1 MLGRIV
7 KYFQTRQEVYKTI
20 EGLLQEIADKDPEL
34 RRAAKAS
41 FNEDGLTVY
50 IGNDTKLYKKICGQI
65 TMIYDEL
72 DEKLANSFES
82 AIFEKKEDGS
92 LEKTMLGH
100 RLIRSLDY
108 LRDEMRPAHIS
119 ILNNLAEMGNEFEL
133 IDVADR
139 LELSIN
145 LGKEHRITT
154 SVDGVEI
161 ILSYNRDTTDGEL
174 ARSLMKIFL
183 GKTRG

>member
-7 KYFQTRQEVYKTI
+7 KYFQARQEIYKTI
-20 EGLLQEIADKDPEL
+20 SGLLMEIADKDQEL

-65 TMIYDEL
+65 TIIYDEL

-100 RLIRSLDY
+100 KLIRSLDY
-108 LRDEMRPAHIS
+108 LRDEMRPTHIS
-119 ILNNLAEMGNEFEL
+119 ILNNLAEMGNEFAL

-139 LELSIN
+139 LDLSIN
-145 LGKEHRITT
+145 LGKEHKITT
-154 SVDGVEI
+154 SVDGVDI
-161 ILSYNRDTTDGEL
+161 TLNYNSNTTDGEL

-183 GKTRG
+183 GKARS

>member
-20 EGLLQEIADKDPEL
+20 EGLLQDIADKDPEL

-50 IGNDTKLYKKICGQI
+50 IGNDQKLYKKICGQI

-72 DEKLANSFES
+72 DEKLANKFED
-82 AIFEKKEDGS
+82 AIFEKKEDGT
-92 LEKTMLGH
+92 LEKTMIGH
-100 RLIRSLDY
+100 RLIRSLDF
-108 LRDEMRPAHIS
+108 LREEMRPTHIS

-139 LELSIN
+139 LELYIN

-154 SVDGVEI
+154 SVDGVDI
-161 ILSYNRDTTDGEL
+161 TLNYNSNTTDSEI
-174 ARSLMKIFL
+174 ARSLMKVFL
-183 GKTRG
+183 GKTRS

>member
-7 KYFQTRQEVYKTI
+7 KYFQTRKEVYKDI
-20 EGLLQEIADKDPEL
+20 ESLLQEIADKEPEL

-41 FNEDGLTVY
+41 FNEDGLTIY
-50 IGNDTKLYKKICGQI
+50 IGNDQKLFKKICGQI
-65 TMIYDEL
+65 TIIYDEL
-72 DEKLANSFES
+72 DEKLADKFED
-82 AIFEKKEDGS
+82 AIFEKKEDGT
-92 LEKTMLGH
+92 LEKTMIGH
-100 RLIRSLDY
+100 RLIRSLDF
-108 LRDEMRPAHIS
+108 LRDEMRPTHIS

-139 LELSIN
+139 LELYIN

-154 SVDGVEI
+154 SVDGVDI
-161 ILSYNRDTTDGEL
+161 TLNYNSNTTDGEI

-183 GKTRG
+183 GKTRN

>member
-7 KYFQTRQEVYKTI
+7 KYFQTRKEVYKDI
-20 EGLLQEIADKDPEL
+20 ESLLQEIADKDPEL

-50 IGNDTKLYKKICGQI
+50 IGNDQKLFKKICGQI
-65 TMIYDEL
+65 TIIYDEL

-82 AIFEKKEDGS
+82 VIFEKREDGS

-100 RLIRSLDY
+100 KLIRSLDF
-108 LRDEMRPAHIS
+108 LREEMRPTHIS

-139 LELSIN
+139 LELNIN
-145 LGKEHRITT
+145 LGREHRITT

-174 ARSLMKIFL
+174 TRSLMKIFL

>member
-7 KYFQTRQEVYKTI
+7 KYFQTRKEVYKDI
-20 EGLLQEIADKDPEL
+20 ESLLQEIADKDPEL

-50 IGNDTKLYKKICGQI
+50 IGNDQKLYKKICGQI
-65 TMIYDEL
+65 TIIYDEL

-100 RLIRSLDY
+100 KLIRSLDF
-108 LRDEMRPAHIS
+108 LRDEMRPTHIS
-119 ILNNLAEMGNEFEL
+119 ILNNLAEMGNEFTL

-139 LELSIN
+139 LELSIT

-183 GKTRG
+183 GKTRS

>member
-7 KYFQTRQEVYKTI
+7 KYFQTRKEVYKDI
-20 EGLLQEIADKDPEL
+20 ESLLQEIADKDPEL

-50 IGNDTKLYKKICGQI
+50 IGNDQKLYKKICSQI
-65 TMIYDEL
+65 TIIY
-72 DEKLANSFES
+72 DEKLANKFED

-100 RLIRSLDY
+100 KLIRSLDF
-108 LRDEMRPAHIS
+108 LRDEMRPTHIS

-139 LELSIN
+139 LELNIN
-145 LGKEHRITT
+145 LGKGHSIIT
-154 SVDGVEI
+154 SVDGVDI
-161 ILSYNRDTTDGEL
+161 TLNYNSNTTDGEI

>member
-20 EGLLQEIADKDPEL
+20 EGLLQEIADRDPEL

-50 IGNDTKLYKKICGQI
+50 IGNDQKLYKKICGQI
-65 TMIYDEL
+65 TIIYDEL
-72 DEKLANSFES
+72 DEKLANSFED
-82 AIFEKKEDGS
+82 AIFEKREDGS

-100 RLIRSLDY
+100 KLIRSLDF
-108 LRDEMRPAHIS
+108 LRDEMRPTHIS

-139 LELSIN
+139 LELYIH
-145 LGKEHRITT
+145 LGKGHSITT
-154 SVDGVEI
+154 SVDGVDI
-161 ILSYNRDTTDGEL
+161 IFNYNGNTTDGEI

>member
-1 MLGRIV
+1 MLGRVV

-20 EGLLQEIADKDPEL
+20 SGLLIEIADRDPEL
-34 RRAAKAS
+34 RKAAKAS
-41 FNEDGLTVY
+41 FNEDGLTIY
-50 IGNDTKLYKKICGQI
+50 IGNDQKLYKKICGQI

-72 DEKLANSFES
+72 DEKLANKFED
-82 AIFEKKEDGS
+82 AIFEKKEDGT
-92 LEKTMLGH
+92 LEKTMIGH
-100 RLIRSLDY
+100 RLIRSLDF
-108 LRDEMRPAHIS
+108 LRDEMRPTHIS

-139 LELSIN
+139 LELYIN

-154 SVDGVEI
+154 SVDGVDI
-161 ILSYNRDTTDGEL
+161 TLNYNSNTTDGEL

>member
-7 KYFQTRQEVYKTI
+7 KYFQTRKEVYKDI
-20 EGLLQEIADKDPEL
+20 ESLLQEIADKDPEL
-34 RRAAKAS
+34 RKAAKAS
-41 FNEDGLTVY
+41 FNEDGLTIY
-50 IGNDTKLYKKICGQI
+50 IGNDQKLYKKICGQI

-72 DEKLANSFES
+72 DEKLANKFED
-82 AIFEKKEDGS
+82 AIFEKKEDGT
-92 LEKTMLGH
+92 LEKTMIGH
-100 RLIRSLDY
+100 RLIRSLDF
-108 LRDEMRPAHIS
+108 LREEMRPTHIS

-139 LELSIN
+139 LELNIN

-154 SVDGVEI
+154 SVDGVDI
-161 ILSYNRDTTDGEL
+161 NLNYNGNTTDGEL

>member
-7 KYFQTRQEVYKTI
+7 KYFQTRKEVYKDI
-20 EGLLQEIADKDPEL
+20 ESLLQDIADKDPEL

-50 IGNDTKLYKKICGQI
+50 IGNDQKLFKKICGQI
-65 TMIYDEL
+65 TIIYDEL

-82 AIFEKKEDGS
+82 AIFEKREDGS

-100 RLIRSLDY
+100 KLIRSLDF
-108 LRDEMRPAHIS
+108 LREEMRPTHIS

-139 LELSIN
+139 LELYIH
-145 LGKEHRITT
+145 LGKGHSITT
-154 SVDGVEI
+154 SVDGVDI
-161 ILSYNRDTTDGEL
+161 IFNYNGNTTDGEI
-174 ARSLMKIFL
+174 AHSLMKIFL

>member
-7 KYFQTRQEVYKTI
+7 KYFQTRKEVYKDI
-20 EGLLQEIADKDPEL
+20 ESLLQEIADKDPEL

-50 IGNDTKLYKKICGQI
+50 IGNDQKLYKKICGQI
-65 TMIYDEL
+65 TIIYDEL

-100 RLIRSLDY
+100 RLIRSLDF
-108 LRDEMRPAHIS
+108 LRDEMRPTHIS
-119 ILNNLAEMGNEFEL
+119 ILNNLSEMGNEFEL

-139 LELSIN
+139 LELNIN

-154 SVDGVEI
+154 SVDGVDI
-161 ILSYNRDTTDGEL
+161 TLNYNSNTTDGEL
-174 ARSLMKIFL
+174 ARSIMKIYF

>member
-7 KYFQTRQEVYKTI
+7 KYFQTRKDVYKTI
-20 EGLLQEIADKDPEL
+20 ESLLQEIADREPEL

-50 IGNDTKLYKKICGQI
+50 IGNDQKLFKKICGQI
-65 TMIYDEL
+65 TIIYDEL

-100 RLIRSLDY
+100 KLIRSLDY
-108 LRDEMRPAHIS
+108 LRDEMRPTHIS

-139 LELSIN
+139 LELNIN

-154 SVDGVEI
+154 SVDGVDI
-161 ILSYNRDTTDGEL
+161 NLNYNGNTTDGEL
-174 ARSLMKIFL
+174 ARSIMKIYF
-183 GKTRG
+183 GKTRV

>member
-7 KYFQTRQEVYKTI
+7 KYFQTRKDVYKTI
-20 EGLLQEIADKDPEL
+20 EGLLQEIADRDPEL

-50 IGNDTKLYKKICGQI
+50 IGNDQKLYKKICGQI
-65 TMIYDEL
+65 TIIYDEL
-72 DEKLANSFES
+72 DEKLANSFED
-82 AIFEKKEDGS
+82 AIFERKEDGT

-100 RLIRSLDY
+100 KLIRSLDF
-108 LRDEMRPAHIS
+108 LREEMRPTHIS

-139 LELSIN
+139 LELNIN
-145 LGKEHRITT
+145 LGKEHSITT
-154 SVDGVEI
+154 SVDGVDI
-161 ILSYNRDTTDGEL
+161 TLNYNRDTTDGEL
-174 ARSLMKIFL
+174 ARSIMKIYF
-183 GKTRG
+183 GKTRS

>member
-7 KYFQTRQEVYKTI
+7 KYLQTRKEVYKTI
-20 EGLLQEIADKDPEL
+20 SSLILEIGDKEPEL
-34 RRAAKAS
+34 RKAARAS
-41 FNEDGLTVY
+41 FSEDGMEVH
-50 IGNDTKLYKKICGQI
+50 IGNDPKLYKKICGQI

-72 DEKLANSFES
+72 DEKLANKFEDI
-82 AIFEKKEDGS
+82 IFEKKEDGT

-100 RLIRSLDY
+100 KLIESLDF
-108 LRDEMRPAHIS
+108 LREEMRPTHIS
-119 ILNNLAEMGNEFEL
+119 ILNNLAEMGNEFTL

-139 LELSIN
+139 LDLSIN

-154 SVDGVEI
+154 SVDGVDI
-161 ILSYNRDTTDGEL
+161 TLNYNSNTTDGEL

-183 GKTRG
+183 GKTRS

>member
-7 KYFQTRQEVYKTI
+7 KYFQTRKEVYKDI
-20 EGLLQEIADKDPEL
+20 ESLLQEIADKDPEL
-34 RRAAKAS
+34 RRATKAS

-50 IGNDTKLYKKICGQI
+50 IGNDKKLYKKICGQI
-65 TMIYDEL
+65 TIIYDEL

-100 RLIRSLDY
+100 KLIRSLDF
-108 LRDEMRPAHIS
+108 LREEMRPTHIS

-161 ILSYNRDTTDGEL
+161 ILSYNRDTTDSEL

>member
-7 KYFQTRQEVYKTI
+7 KYFQTRKDVYKTI

-50 IGNDTKLYKKICGQI
+50 IGNDQKLFKKICGQI
-65 TMIYDEL
+65 TIIYDEL

-100 RLIRSLDY
+100 RLIRSLDF
-108 LRDEMRPAHIS
+108 LRDEMRPTHIS

-139 LELSIN
+139 LELNIN

-183 GKTRG
+183 GKTRS